1 MTIRTGF
8 LTILA
13 TLLAGAPGVAQVLNN
28 QSLNGK
34 FFFRHVSLGTDGSS
48 VTNLSDS
55 RSLMG
60 ILTFDG
66 AGGFTFVGQQV
77 TGSAAPAS
85 QSGKGSYSVDAGGFV
100 TMDNPIRSGAKINA
114 RYSAEALLGSS
125 TESADN
131 AFDLFIAIP
140 APAGQAALG
149 GPYAT
154 VDLEFPGATTT
165 SMRTSQ
171 FTINALTLG
180 NLATFTLAGHAVN
193 VSAGSKQPATSVSGA
208 TYTMGADGT
217 GSFTVPS
224 TAQTL
229 LTGTKTLYLSASGNV
244 VIGGSAVPGAHDII
258 IGVKAAAGA
267 SNATWNNTLW
277 AAGLRVDGTTVSSF
291 SGAVAARGGTNVTWS
306 RRIRELAEGSG
317 IAKEDFTGTNLY
329 TVNSD
334 GTGSIELTAIGLGA
348 GGKMLVGAGVGD
360 VPSAYEILFGVQTPT
375 LSGTGVFLNPLGV
388 INAASFAPPGNPI
401 SPGQFVA
408 LFGTGLA
415 ATTATAKPP
424 YPTANFNGVTVQIN
438 GKNAPLYFVSS
449 GQINALVPFA
459 TTGPTA
465 TIAVQNSTGTSNTVT
480 VPVAAT
486 APGVYSLDQ
495 SGSGGGAILH
505 ADFSLVN
512 DNSPA
517 TAGETVLIFLTGMGA
532 TNPTVQDGT
541 AGTAGTLYKSVSD
554 VAVYVAGNPGTVAFN
569 GLAPG
574 FPGLYQI
581 NVTLPAPLPSGKNG
595 RLPLAISTGN
605 AFHDQVDISVK

>member
-1 MTIRTGF
+1 MTFRTEC

-13 TLLAGAPGVAQVLNN
+13 ALLAGAPGVAQVLNN

-34 FFFRHVSLGTDGSS
+34 FFVRHVSLGTDGSS
-48 VTNLSDS
+48 VTNLADS

-60 ILTFDG
+60 TLTFDG
-66 AGGFTFVGQQV
+66 SGGFTFVGQQV
-77 TGSAAPAS
+77 TGTGAPAS
-85 QSGKGSYSVDAGGFV
+85 ASGKGSYTVDAGGFV
-100 TMDNPIRSGAKINA
+100 TMDNPIRSEAKINA
-114 RYSAEALLGSS
+114 RYSLEALLGSS

-131 AFDLFIAIP
+131 AFDLFVAIP
-140 APAGQAALG
+140 APTGQAVLA
-149 GPYAT
+149 GPYST
-154 VDLEFPGATTT
+154 VDLEFPGAATTN
-165 SMRTSQ
+165 MRANQ
-171 FTINALTLG
+171 FTINALPAG
-180 NLATFTLAGHAVN
+180 SLAAFDITGHAVN
-193 VSAGSKQPATSVSGA
+193 VNSGNKQSVATVNGA
-208 TYTMGADGT
+208 TFTMGADGA
-217 GSFTVPS
+217 GSFAVPS
-224 TAQTL
+224 TAQSL

-244 VIGGSAVPGAHDII
+244 VIGGSAVAGAHDLV
-258 IGVKAAAGA
+258 IGVRAASSA
-267 SNATWNNTLW
+267 SNATWSSTLW

-291 SGAVAARGGTNVTWS
+291 SGAVAARGGTNVTWT
-306 RRIRELAEGSG
+306 RRIRELAQGSG

-334 GTGSIELTAIGLGA
+334 GTGSIELTSIGLGA

-360 VPSAYEILFGVQTPT
+360 DLSAYEILFGVQTPT

-408 LFGTGLA
+408 LFGSGLA
-415 ATTATAKPP
+415 TTTATAKPP
-424 YPTANFNGVTVQIN
+424 YPTANFNGMTVQIN
-438 GKNAPLYFVSS
+438 GKNAPLSFVSP

-459 TTGPTA
+459 TMGPTA
-465 TIAVQNSTGTSNTVT
+465 TIVVQNSSGTSNTVT

-495 SGSGGGAILH
+495 SGSGSGAILH

-512 DNSPA
+512 DSSPA
-517 TAGETVLIFLTGMGA
+517 TAGETVLIFLTGMGT

-541 AGTAGTLYKSVSD
+541 AGTAGTLYKSVSN
-554 VAVYVAGNPGTVAFN
+554 VAVYVAGIGGTVAFN

-574 FPGLYQI
+574 FPGLCQI
-581 NVTLPAPLPSGKNG
+581 NVTLPTPLPSGKNG
-595 RLPLAISTGN
+595 RLPLAISTDN